1 MAMMVMI
8 MMSVCRRGRFV
19 AVTHGEDERVMP
31 GHALAMQTDKP
42 FRSLQQV
49 RSTNQIGR
57 VVCFCQYQGPPP
69 NLVDLFASCGIQ
81 LI

>member
-1 MAMMVMI
+1 M
-8 MMSVCRRGRFV
+8 
-19 AVTHGEDERVMP
+19 THGEDERVMP

-49 RSTNQIGR
+49 RRTKGQDGFVPVISEYSRAVSR
-57 VVCFCQYQGPPP
+57 V
-69 NLVDLFASCGIQ
+69 LRTR